1 MQSDVCYDYYNNT
14 QNNGSPAGHQSLRGP
29 RPIQQPSKHPY
40 SYTPRQPRK
49 PIEVRVPTPRTHF
62 VPQTPSQPYVYPA
75 PKPQLERKPSKTELP
90 LDNFIPPLPAPSSST
105 KAIVR
110 SNSTIRRKPTPPI
123 PAPRTSISKPVKP
136 VYPSPLNRYSSDDDN
151 EDEDE
156 ADEDIFR
163 DLTLSRRMSVHDITI
178 SSDEEDDDDD
188 DDDDDDYSLHDTSA
202 RPTSKSPDD
211 LPPIPQI
218 SALGYSDDDEGENTA
233 STPRYT
239 TRKNDLP
246 PIPSISAP
254 GYSDDEEEE
263 EDDSAHKSKAPL
275 PVIPTICVPGG
286 FSDDEDDRE
295 DDTTHGQQQ
304 KKSALYNS
312 MYFGIRCG
320 GCEEPLSGQAIT
332 TSGKHWHPRC
342 FKCQAC
348 HQNLEHIAFYE
359 KDSLPYCALDYHE
372 LFSPRCDFCKTP
384 IEEHSI
390 SALGKTYHAGHFF
403 CRECG
408 KPFDEETNFLEHG
421 GYAYC
426 EVDYY
431 KQFGKACKGCEET
444 ITGDFLVALGGE
456 WHKECFVCADC
467 GSTFTSSTFL
477 IKGGKPYC
485 EEHYQQQTSLKKK
498 VSLPK
503 AKSLKPLPSLDLLVS
518 PKDSK
523 SVPESACLAKDALL
537 EPQAK
542 TCHKCQTAIQGR
554 CHSAFGRDY
563 HPLHFQ
569 CSRCNKL
576 LSARLTGLY
585 QEIDDGEIICKPC
598 VRKSTRSIDPIF

>member
-1 MQSDVCYDYYNNT
+1 MQSDVCYNYYINQDNG
-14 QNNGSPAGHQSLRGP
+14 NNGGHQSLRGP
-29 RPIQQPSKHPY
+29 RPIQQPPMYHS

-49 PIEVRVPTPRTHF
+49 PIEVRVPTPRTPF
-62 VPQTPSQPYVYPA
+62 VPQSPPQPYVYPA
-75 PKPQLERKPSKTELP
+75 PKPQLGRKPSKTELP
-90 LDNFIPPLPAPSSST
+90 SSEFIPPSPAPSSST
-105 KAIVR
+105 KTIEH
-110 SNSTIRRKPTPPI
+110 SNSIVRRKPTPPI
-123 PAPRTSISKPVKP
+123 PAPKPSSSKPVKP
-136 VYPSPLNRYSSDDDN
+136 VYQPPFNYYSSDDDN
-151 EDEDE
+151 DEDDDDMNNE
-156 ADEDIFR
+156 AILR

-178 SSDEEDDDDD
+178 SSDEEDE
-188 DDDDDDYSLHDTSA
+188 DDDDDDYSLIDAT
-202 RPTSKSPDD
+202 REPTSKMPDD

-218 SALGYSDDDEGENTA
+218 SAPGYSDDEDENTA
-233 STPRYT
+233 TASGYIANR
-239 TRKNDLP
+239 NDLP

-254 GYSDDEEEE
+254 GYSDDEEE
-263 EDDSAHKSKAPL
+263 DSHKSKAPL

-286 FSDDEDDRE
+286 FSDDDD
-295 DDTTHGQQQ
+295 DHKHDNTHTHHTRQ
-304 KKSALYNS
+304 KKKSSLYNS

-421 GYAYC
+421 GHAYC
-426 EVDYY
+426 EADYY

-467 GSTFTSSTFL
+467 GSTFASSTFL

-485 EEHYQQQTSLKKK
+485 EEHYHQQTNLKKK
-498 VSLPK
+498 ISLPK
-503 AKSLKPLPSLDLLVS
+503 AKPLKPLPSLDLLAS
-518 PKDSK
+518 SKTSK
-523 SVPESACLAKDALL
+523 SMDNTASTEDTPETKT
-537 EPQAK
+537 K
-542 TCHKCQTAIQGR
+542 TCHKCQTVINGR
-554 CHSAFGRDY
+554 CHSAFGHDY

-569 CSRCNKL
+569 CSKCNKL

-585 QEIDDGEIICKPC
+585 QEIDNGEIICKSC
-598 VRKSTRSIDPIF
+598 VRKSRSIDPVF

>member
-1 MQSDVCYDYYNNT
+1 MQSDVCYDYYNSS
-14 QNNGSPAGHQSLRGP
+14 QNNSSPGAHSSLRGP
-29 RPIQQPSKHPY
+29 RPIQQQPSMYPY

-49 PIEVRVPTPRTHF
+49 PIEVRVPAPRSAF
-62 VPQTPSQPYVYPA
+62 VPQPPSQPYVYPA

-90 LDNFIPPLPAPSSST
+90 LLDSCSPPPPSST
-105 KAIVR
+105 KTIVH

-123 PAPRTSISKPVKP
+123 PAPKASASKP
-136 VYPSPLNRYSSDDDN
+136 VYPSPLDRYSTDDDN
-151 EDEDE
+151 EDDDDE
-156 ADEDIFR
+156 MDDEDILR

-178 SSDEEDDDDD
+178 SSDEEDEDDE
-188 DDDDDDYSLHDTSA
+188 DDDDYSLQDASK
-202 RPTSKSPDD
+202 RPPSKSTND
-211 LPPIPQI
+211 LPPIPQDDQ
-218 SALGYSDDDEGENTA
+218 SDTTA
-233 STPRYT
+233 SA

-263 EDDSAHKSKAPL
+263 ENTHKSKAPL

-286 FSDDEDDRE
+286 FSDDEDD
-295 DDTTHGQQQ
+295 HGSAPQK

-408 KPFDEETNFLEHG
+408 KPFDEETNFLEHEG
-421 GYAYC
+421 HAYC
-426 EVDYY
+426 EADYY

-467 GSTFTSSTFL
+467 GSTFASSTFL

-485 EEHYQQQTSLKKK
+485 EEHYHQQTSLKKK
-498 VSLPK
+498 ISLPK
-503 AKSLKPLPSLDLLVS
+503 AKPLKPLPSLDLLAS
-518 PKDSK
+518 SAKSSR
-523 SVPESACLAKDALL
+523 SVPDTNCTMEKAPD
-537 EPQAK
+537 PQTK

-554 CHSAFGRDY
+554 CHSAFGHDY

-576 LSARLTGLY
+576 LSARLTGKLCKKMCMYSRIVIDNKHRLLGLY

-598 VRKSTRSIDPIF
+598 VRKNRSIDPAF